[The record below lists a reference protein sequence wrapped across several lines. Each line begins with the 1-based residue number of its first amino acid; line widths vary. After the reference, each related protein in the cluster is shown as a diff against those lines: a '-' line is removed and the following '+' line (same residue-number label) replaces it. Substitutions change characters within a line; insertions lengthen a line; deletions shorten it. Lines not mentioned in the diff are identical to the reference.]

1 MPSVFRDLARRIYL
15 QDRRSTHH
23 RWEHQRHCYTFWS
36 SPDAWQSEADSRA
49 IPPLLWWRLQ
59 VAVITQRAQHEVA
72 HGHAGH
78 GWISVPGT
86 RLRVLPVKRAMIVV
100 ALIGGV
106 CAAVQI
112 VSADGVVGEL
122 LLIVLGEDTSYAPG
136 YSEEAFESIRIGD
149 EELRVR
155 TTLGEP
161 LDEAVLEMQGQTSKH
176 LDYTLSPSSSNYRQR
191 TIVIVDGR
199 VLEKVAGAYLD

>member
-1 MPSVFRDLARRIYL
+1 
-15 QDRRSTHH
+15 
-23 RWEHQRHCYTFWS
+23 
-36 SPDAWQSEADSRA
+36 
-49 IPPLLWWRLQ
+49 
-59 VAVITQRAQHEVA
+59 
-72 HGHAGH
+72 
-78 GWISVPGT
+78 
-86 RLRVLPVKRAMIVV
+86 MIVV